1 MYRDLDL
8 KIMRKA
14 VNEMIENDEY
24 KKIAEEKTKWEKIN
38 QRCMSGKTIAA
49 SIAGGCIGVGIA
61 ALPAAIGSDDFL
73 GCLTAGGCVTVGS
86 MMTTTVVSAIA
97 GGKIG
102 KCNNK
107 IDNMLFNRYRVN
119 VEAQDLINVG
129 LREEDAKEIAEVR
142 VMNYTQSESDEH
154 YNNLIKAVKVYEVVN
169 DTKFSYKDYIGEE
182 VQEETFETKEIES
195 VDYLIDDS
203 SELGE

>member
-1 MYRDLDL
+1 
-8 KIMRKA
+8 
-14 VNEMIENDEY
+14 
-24 KKIAEEKTKWEKIN
+24 
-38 QRCMSGKTIAA
+38 
-49 SIAGGCIGVGIA
+49 
-61 ALPAAIGSDDFL
+61 
-73 GCLTAGGCVTVGS
+73 
-86 MMTTTVVSAIA
+86 
-97 GGKIG
+97 
-102 KCNNK
+102 
-107 IDNMLFNRYRVN
+107 MLFNRYRVN
-119 VEAQDLINVG
+119 TEAQDLINVG